1 MAGSR
6 HHGDETI
13 LVQRRELQAIEAQ
26 RLEGDAQLD
35 ATVAHH
41 LHHLFVDHVVHRH
54 VDPRVGI
61 AECAQRCR
69 QTVAGERRH
78 GRHRH
83 LAHLQGEVLTQQI
96 LGVVPVGQQAHGN
109 RQQRLALGRQRHAAG
124 GAHQQLATEGLLQVL
139 DRQAQRRLRQVQALA
154 GLGEAQALRHGEKG
168 A

>member
-1 MAGSR
+1 MAGCR
-6 HHGDETI
+6 HHRDETI

-35 ATVAHH
+35 TTVAHH

-54 VDPRVGI
+54 VDPWVGL
-61 AECAQRCR
+61 AKGAQHRR

-83 LAHLQGEVLTQQI
+83 LAHLQGEVLAQQI
-96 LGVVPVGQQAHGN
+96 LGIVPVGQQAHGN
-109 RQQRLALGRQRHAAG
+109 RQQRLALGGQRHAAG
-124 GAHQQLATEGLLQVL
+124 GAHQQLTAERLLQIL
-139 DRQAQRRLRQVQALA
+139 DRQAQRWLRQMQALA
-154 GLGEAQALRHGEKG
+154 GLSEAKALRHGEKG